1 VRPYRDHDMDH
12 TPQYDYA
19 ALVGR
24 DMPAEQVRLLL
35 TEARDL
41 LQSLGEGEFTSQNLD
56 RGLRAISDNKGLD
69 PTHLFRPLRVAI
81 QGNIGTPGLYETI
94 MALGKE
100 PTLKLLNTAIR
111 SLGAIANA

>member
-1 VRPYRDHDMDH
+1 MEY

-19 ALVGR
+19 TLIGR
-24 DMPAEQVRLLL
+24 DLTAEQIRLLL

-41 LQSLGEGEFTSQNLD
+41 LQSLGEGELTRQNLD
-56 RGLRAISDNKGLD
+56 RGLRAIADSKGRD
-69 PTHLFRPLRVAI
+69 PTHLFRPLRVAV

-111 SLGAIANA
+111 SLSDIAD